1 MSTLPGDDAWRDA
14 GLAEIDPDG
23 VVELVSQPRLLEE
36 PDVPPDAPPY
46 AQVVPCDDE
55 YTPAEPR
62 PDLRG
67 EADPTDVTEQ
77 AIELGTDAREDYP

>member
-14 GLAEIDPDG
+14 GLAEVDPDA
-23 VVELVSQPRLLEE
+23 VVEFGSETPLLEE
-36 PDVPPDAPPY
+36 LGIPADVAEAPF
-46 AQVVPCDDE
+46 DDE

-67 EADPTDVTEQ
+67 EADPADVTEQ
-77 AIELGTDAREDYP
+77 AIELGNDEREDYP